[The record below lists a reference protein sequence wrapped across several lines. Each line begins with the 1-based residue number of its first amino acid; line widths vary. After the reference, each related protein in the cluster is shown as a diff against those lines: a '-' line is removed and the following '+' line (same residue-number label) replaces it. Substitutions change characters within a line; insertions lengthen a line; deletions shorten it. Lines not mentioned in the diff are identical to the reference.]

1 MLVQCQTAL
10 CTVHAMQAN
19 QEILKLQASAAE
31 EAERS
36 AAAVQ
41 AQQSLQDE
49 VQAQQQVQK
58 LLHFSTQALVII
70 LAAVSYDQLHAQ
82 CHGSNIVCNLLASHN
97 MMRLLCGRHRQ
108 LKHRP
113 STRLKRLLL

>member
-10 CTVHAMQAN
+10 CMVHAMQAN

-58 LLHFSTQALVII
+58 LLHALFHTGPCDHSSSCLI
-70 LAAVSYDQLHAQ
+70 
-82 CHGSNIVCNLLASHN
+82 
-97 MMRLLCGRHRQ
+97 
-108 LKHRP
+108 
-113 STRLKRLLL
+113 